1 MFLFGRKK
9 AKAEYWLSPID
20 SRYWVQAEEILASAH
35 ILIAGRTGCGKST
48 MMHSLLWTALRKAP
62 TFTKFIF
69 IDMKRG
75 IEMQRYADLPHT
87 IGFAINEEEAL
98 AALDKAISI
107 MQTRLDEMRSKGEVM
122 YRGADIY
129 VVIDELGFLLQ
140 SCGQD
145 ALRKLTLIS
154 QQGRA
159 AKVHLLMA
167 TQNPSKK
174 GIPAAIQQNM
184 TCMVGL
190 SCKSD
195 IESRQIIGKSGC
207 EFLPKH
213 GEGIMLTDDWQR
225 IAIYMTPDADIK
237 NRIAWWMDESKCKT
251 TNPTVPIVAN

>member
-1 MFLFGRKK
+1 MFGFKK
-9 AKAEYWLSPID
+9 AKKQYWLSPID
-20 SRYWVQAEEILASAH
+20 SRYWKQAEEILSSAH

-48 MMHSLLWTALRKAP
+48 MMHSLLWTALNKTPA
-62 TFTKFIF
+62 KVQFIF

-75 IEMQRYADLPHT
+75 IEMQRYAKLPHT
-87 IGFAINEEEAL
+87 IGFAITEGEAIT
-98 AALDKAISI
+98 ALDKAISI
-107 MQTRLDEMRSKGEVM
+107 MQNRLDEMRSKGETM
-122 YRGADIY
+122 YNGADVY

-145 ALRKLTLIS
+145 ALKRLTLIS

-184 TCMVGL
+184 TCMIGL

-237 NRIAWWMDESKCKT
+237 NRIAWWMDENKCKA
-251 TNPTVPIVAN
+251 TNPTVPAVAN